1 MVFHGSGDYKI
12 LNLYNMEIFTPWKK
26 VFVIKKALILLVLT
40 YVSGGFTLERIGLS
54 SGFQVRYVMLAATM
68 FLILMSE
75 IRKEKTK
82 TYRNDTT
89 NFYLLSTYAYFI
101 ILMITAVYTADIPL
115 FFDKMIDV
123 VFLFGLLITTT
134 YMFRFFTFDE
144 IIGVITTVL
153 IVVGLIYVIP
163 IFQSVLSGSLR
174 GTNSIGGPN
183 VVTRVLFFSAASAW
197 YKFHASK
204 KLQMLLLCFAFLAGV
219 VLVGSRGGIL
229 GAFGA
234 SLVFLSFRG
243 LYRPKKKHIR
253 LSLKKLLYYLI
264 PAAAIFY
271 MWDYLER
278 VFINRIVNLLIN
290 QVYYAGRDL
299 LYVYAEDLIRE
310 RPFLGY
316 GLNGYTIATGEVY
329 PHNTLLEM
337 MVETGV
343 VGAVYFAITCIITL
357 LILKRYRK
365 SDNLIIAILP
375 FYMQIVQM
383 FSGDLYDF
391 RYFFLFSVICLYYM
405 QPLEKKVK
413 NKVTNPHII

>member
-1 MVFHGSGDYKI
+1 MA
-12 LNLYNMEIFTPWKK
+12 IFTPWKK
-26 VFVIKKALILLVLT
+26 AVTIKKALILLVLT

-54 SGFQVRYVMLAATM
+54 SGFQIRYVMLAATM
-68 FLILMSE
+68 FLILMNE
-75 IRKEKTK
+75 IRREKTS
-82 TYRNDTT
+82 THRNYTT
-89 NFYLLSTYAYFI
+89 SFFLVSTYAYFI
-101 ILMITAVYTADIPL
+101 ILMMTALYTANIPL
-115 FFDKMIDV
+115 FFEKMIDV
-123 VFLFGLLITTT
+123 VFLFSLLITTT
-134 YMFRFFTFDE
+134 YMLKFFSFDE
-144 IIGVITTVL
+144 IIGVITTVF
-153 IVVGLIYVIP
+153 IVVGLIYIIP

-204 KLQMLLLCFAFLAGV
+204 KLKMLLLCFAFLAGI

-229 GAFGA
+229 GAFVV
-234 SLVFLSFRG
+234 SVVFLAFRG
-243 LYRPKKKHIR
+243 VYRPKKKQFS
-253 LSLKKLLYYLI
+253 LSLKKILYYLI
-264 PAAAIFY
+264 PVAAIFY

-299 LYVYAEDLIRE
+299 LYVYAEDMIRE
-310 RPFLGY
+310 RPFFGF

-343 VGAVYFAITCIITL
+343 VGAVYFVFTCIITL
-357 LILKRYRK
+357 LILRRYRN

-375 FYMQIVQM
+375 LYMQIVQM

-391 RYFFLFSVICLYYM
+391 RYFFLFSVTCLYYM
-405 QPLEKKVK
+405 QPLEKKMK
-413 NKVTNPHII
+413 NKVNNSHKLKLTPPL